1 MSTSNNNTTIKVSVD
16 ASGAEA
22 GVNKLKSAATQATAS
37 MDAMRERQRL
47 VTAAMQEAANN
58 GFPITAR
65 EANKLAQQYQ
75 KLAETAGKSRV
86 EILNQ
91 QAANKGVRDTF
102 SSMGAEIAQAS
113 EHVHEFGLK
122 SAASRRELIVLAHE
136 ASQGSWSKFG
146 GSMMV
151 LGEQVDAMRYLLSPL
166 GIALGV
172 AGGAAFLFFSKIH
185 EGAKQVEEFNKAITS
200 TGGFLGLSA
209 EQMIAMSN
217 GLQTAHE
224 SLSQVREA
232 MAQVAATG
240 AFTGDQLALATQAAL
255 AMASDI
261 GIGTDKAAE
270 SLAKIQDDVMK
281 WVTEY
286 QRAHHTFSAAQIEEI
301 DNFVKAGDTT
311 SAYNAILRDLEG
323 AHKVAEAS
331 GKQATNF
338 IAQGWRDILEVVGM
352 YKNAIMNIG
361 VPAGIT
367 QQVGEQLARVEA
379 TQRSIADQRRMGN
392 LAAARAA
399 EAQLAVEQQK
409 LAVLRDQQ
417 AVEFKSQKAK
427 EAAAKSGDAKVAV
440 NSYLGSTK
448 YASPGDKK
456 GLELE
461 AEKQAFGK
469 ATKDLDKNSAD
480 YQAALKR
487 HYANV
492 QTIETEYAK
501 KTRGKAPGEGAIN
514 ARMADLRGQNT
525 LLEAEAKR
533 SEAVLKGQRDAGLI
547 DAEDYF
553 RGLHDI
559 QAKLLDAEIANAEKR
574 AAVAKGKKEQ
584 SAYET
589 AHAEYLKLVE
599 QRKKVDD
606 DLTSSLEKH
615 AKQRADGV
623 AKYAKQQ
630 NEATQKAQAQ
640 YREAYDTRNMLPRD
654 KAEYDARQKLHE
666 SFLIAG
672 RALDEEFNSG
682 KTDFEGWTEK
692 RAIAQKGYDDQL
704 SMLEANLQQQKQ
716 IRESYS
722 EQFAQVFKGYAAQ
735 SQTNAELAAT
745 AFDTSFKDMSSALE
759 TFVTTGKLNFS
770 SLASSI
776 LADLAKI
783 ALHAAEVQI
792 FKSLGTSM
800 GFFSEGGEVGHYA
813 DGGHISGAGTGTS
826 DSIPAMLSNGEYVVK
841 AAQAGKYRSLLEAIN
856 NGHMSHFATGGAV
869 GSVPA
874 STSGGSVTNLQMN
887 LQAGGSNGLSQ
898 EDLIALAPLFQNLI
912 DKRLAQRMNG
922 QGGYGYKLKHGQM

>member
-1 MSTSNNNTTIKVSVD
+1 
-16 ASGAEA
+16 
-22 GVNKLKSAATQATAS
+22 

-47 VTAAMQEAANN
+47 VTQAMQEAANN
-58 GFPITAR
+58 GYPITAR

-91 QAANKGVRDTF
+91 TAANKGIKDTF
-102 SSMGAEIAQAS
+102 ADMGKQIADAS
-113 EHVHEFGLK
+113 EHTHEFGLK
-122 SAASRRELIVLAHE
+122 TAAARRELLVLAHE
-136 ASQGSWSKFG
+136 ASQGSWKKFG
-146 GSMMV
+146 GSLMV
-151 LGEQVDAMRYLLSPL
+151 LGEQTDFLSMVLNPL
-166 GIALGV
+166 GLALG
-172 AGGAAFLFFSKIH
+172 AGAAAAALFALQVYHGH
-185 EGAKQVEEFNKAITS
+185 EQVEAFNKAIVS
-200 TGGFLGLSA
+200 TGGYLGLSA

-217 GLQTAHE
+217 GLQTAHD
-224 SLSQVREA
+224 SLATVRTA
-232 MAQVAATG
+232 MAEVANTG
-240 AFTGDQLALATQAAL
+240 AFTADNLALATRAAV
-255 AMASDI
+255 AMSSDI

-270 SLAKIQDDVMK
+270 SLAKIRDDVMK
-281 WVTEY
+281 WVEEY
-286 QRAHHTFSAAQIEEI
+286 QRAHHTFNAAQIEEI
-301 DNFVKAGDTT
+301 DNFVKQGDTA
-311 SAYNAILRDLEG
+311 SAVKSIMLDLAS
-323 AHKVAEAS
+323 AHGKVADDADKHMGS
-331 GKQATNF
+331 VLKWWNQWG
-338 IAQGWRDILEVVGM
+338 DIINRV
-352 YKNAIMNIG
+352 KNSIMNIG
-361 VPAGIT
+361 VPDGIT
-367 QQVGEQLARVEA
+367 TQVGNQLATVEA
-379 TQRSIADQRRMGN
+379 VQRSINDQRRMGN

-399 EAQLAVEQQK
+399 EAQLGVEQKK
-409 LAVLRDQQ
+409 LQVLRDQQ
-417 AVEFKSQKAK
+417 AEEFKAQRAK
-427 EAAAKSGDAKVAV
+427 EANAKSGDQKVAV

-456 GLELE
+456 ALELE
-461 AEKQAFGK
+461 QENQAFGK

-501 KTRGKAPGEGAIN
+501 KTKGKAPGEGGIN

-533 SEAVLKGQRDAGLI
+533 SETVLKGQRDAGLI

-553 RGLHDI
+553 YGLHDI
-559 QAKLLDAEIANAEKR
+559 QAKLLDAEIKNAEQR
-574 AAVAKGKKEQ
+574 ANVAKGKKEQ
-584 SAYET
+584 AAYET

-615 AKQRADGV
+615 AKQRADDV

-630 NEATQKAQAQ
+630 NEATQKAAAQ
-640 YREAYDTRNMLPRD
+640 YQEAFDTRNMLPRD
-654 KAEYDARQKLHE
+654 KAAYDARQKLHE
-666 SFLIAG
+666 SFLIAA

-704 SMLEANLQQQKQ
+704 AMLEANLQQQQQ
-716 IRESYS
+716 IRENYS

-735 SQTNAELAAT
+735 SQTSAELAAT
-745 AFDTSFKDMSSALE
+745 AFDTSFKDMNSALE

-841 AAQAGKYRSLLEAIN
+841 ASQAGKYRSLLEAIN

-869 GSVPA
+869 GAVPA
-874 STSGGSVTNLQMN
+874 NTSGGSVTNLQMN

-898 EDLIALAPLFQNLI
+898 EDLLALAPLFQSLI
-912 DKRLAQRMNG
+912 DKRLAQKMNG
-922 QGGYGYKLKHGQM
+922 QGGYAYKMRHGQI